1 MKQSPLFIAFSTQK
15 GGVGKSAFSVLSASY
30 LHYNKDYNIVVVDC
44 DYPQHSIHKMR
55 ERDQRVVESDP
66 QYRKMFYEQYTS
78 LNKSAY
84 PILCASPETA
94 IDIANSYL
102 ASCTERVDIIFFDL
116 PGTIH
121 TKGVMQSIS
130 NMDYIFTPIISDRL
144 VLESSLSFALSVNQV
159 LVANPKINIK
169 GVYLFWNK
177 VDARERTDLYDVYDK
192 AIKELGLTI
201 MQTYVPD
208 TKRYKKELSKEG
220 KPVFRSTLFP
230 CNKQML
236 KGSRFDDLLSE
247 IFNII
252 KLEL

>member
-30 LHYNKDYNIVVVDC
+30 LHYTRNYNIVIVDC
-44 DYPQHSIHKMR
+44 DYPQHSIHRMR
-55 ERDQRVVESDP
+55 ERDQAIVEIDIE
-66 QYRKMFYEQYTS
+66 YKRMFDEQYAS
-78 LNKSAY
+78 INKNAY
-84 PILCASPETA
+84 PILCASPNTA

-102 ASCTERVDIIFFDL
+102 ASCAERVDIIFFDL